1 MHLAGGLY
9 APWSGE
15 VRVAGAD
22 PRAMTDEER
31 RQCLGVVPQTLQLF
45 SGSVLDNL
53 TMGDVL
59 VTRTTSEAAAKAT
72 GAHAFIQALPQG
84 YDTPLEAGEA
94 GAALSRSEEHTS
106 ELQSLLRISYADFCL
121 KKKHKMKQTT

>member
-59 VTRTTSEAAAKAT
+59 VTRTASEAAAKAT

-84 YDTPLEAGEA
+84 YDTPLE
-94 GAALSRSEEHTS
+94 SSEEHTS
-106 ELQSLLRISYADFCL
+106 ELQSLMRISY
-121 KKKHKMKQTT
+121 